1 MTTCSLCLHPI
12 TGLYT
17 YTPLG
22 EAFCSSHTQAG
33 MCRWCGRVA
42 VLQGQICS
50 PCTPTGLSTAAAI
63 RPYSTPVINWLT
75 SHIGPNQLDRVPLNL
90 VGPGKFSG
98 GQYAETAWRAV
109 NTKFSAEI
117 RLLEGIP
124 PTNAQEA
131 LAHEFAHILLVVDP
145 VTWEFLG
152 NHHLTPLEEE
162 GFCEVIRAL
171 WIDHVGGAHRDNRRT
186 LLEKNT
192 VDVYRLGFFEMWSR
206 YQRVRNIAA
215 FVHETLGRPV
225 TPTPSRIV
233 TPVTPRIRIS
243 TTTTA
248 ASPNSSRASI
258 PVVTQGRGHR
268 PMIPIK
274 KK

>member
-1 MTTCSLCLHPI
+1 
-12 TGLYT
+12 
-17 YTPLG
+17 
-22 EAFCSSHTQAG
+22 
-33 MCRWCGRVA
+33 MCRWCGRA
-42 VLQGQICS
+42 ALLQDQKCI
-50 PCTPTGLSTAAAI
+50 PCTTCGLWTAADI

-75 SHIGPNQLDRVPLNL
+75 SHIGPNQLDRVPINL

-117 RLLEGIP
+117 RLLDGIP
-124 PTNAQEA
+124 PLNAQEA
-131 LAHEFAHILLVVDP
+131 LAHEFAHVLLVVDP
-145 VTWEFLG
+145 VTWEFSG
-152 NHHLTPLEEE
+152 NHRLTPLEEE

-186 LLEKNT
+186 LLENNT

-215 FVHETLGRPV
+215 FLQETLGNPV
-225 TPTPSRIV
+225 APVHSPVPTPA
-233 TPVTPRIRIS
+233 TPRIRIS